1 MWTRAVF
8 QFGSIET
15 LRRLSSVILLFITSS
30 MTTTQI
36 APKLWAKDRLTEY
49 IENCRTNQFATFANK
64 AAFKLLLEIDDC
76 FFKVLDKPINPRPWF
91 PFQFIHRSHSSWRSA
106 CGMVMA
112 GQVQEANAML
122 RLSLET
128 AAYGYYIST
137 DNSNAEAWIKR
148 NDGVTELR
156 DFKKKFQHVTIKQ
169 KIIGDAD
176 KLGRIFEQLYERTI
190 DYGAH
195 PNERGFSLNSS
206 ISEGADAIEFLQ
218 IYLQGDGLPLDFALK
233 STAQIGV
240 WNLGIFQLV
249 YPQKWEL
256 LGLKAKL
263 EEFWR
268 VL

>member
-1 MWTRAVF
+1 
-8 QFGSIET
+8 
-15 LRRLSSVILLFITSS
+15 
-30 MTTTQI
+30 MTITQI
-36 APKLWAKDRLTEY
+36 APPLWAKDRLTEY
-49 IENCRTNQFATFANK
+49 IENCRINQFATFFNHP
-64 AAFKLLLEIDDC
+64 AFKLLLEIDDC

-91 PFQFIHRSHSSWRSA
+91 PFQFIHRSHSSWRAA

-137 DNSNAEAWIKR
+137 DNSIAEAWIKR
-148 NDGVTELR
+148 NDGATQLR
-156 DFKKKFQHVTIKQ
+156 EFKKKFQHVAIKK
-169 KIIGDAD
+169 KIVDDAN
-176 KLGRIFEQLYERTI
+176 KLGSVFEQLYERTI

-206 ISEGADAIEFLQ
+206 IKKGADTIEFLQ
-218 IYLQGDGLPLDFALK
+218 IYLQGNGLPLDFALK
-233 STAQIGV
+233 STVQIGV

-263 EEFWR
+263 EEFWH

>member
-1 MWTRAVF
+1 
-8 QFGSIET
+8 
-15 LRRLSSVILLFITSS
+15 
-30 MTTTQI
+30 
-36 APKLWAKDRLTEY
+36 
-49 IENCRTNQFATFANK
+49 
-64 AAFKLLLEIDDC
+64 
-76 FFKVLDKPINPRPWF
+76 
-91 PFQFIHRSHSSWRSA
+91 
-106 CGMVMA
+106 MA

-137 DNSNAEAWIKR
+137 DNSIAEAWIKR
-148 NDGVTELR
+148 NDGATQLR
-156 DFKKKFQHVTIKQ
+156 EFKKKFQHVAIKK
-169 KIIGDAD
+169 KIVDDAN
-176 KLGRIFEQLYERTI
+176 KLGSVFEQLYERTI

-206 ISEGADAIEFLQ
+206 IKKGADTIEFLQ
-218 IYLQGDGLPLDFALK
+218 IYLQGNGLPLDFALK
-233 STAQIGV
+233 STVQIGV

-263 EEFWR
+263 EEFWH

>member
-1 MWTRAVF
+1 M
-8 QFGSIET
+8 
-15 LRRLSSVILLFITSS
+15 FIIDF
-30 MTTTQI
+30 MTYTQI
-36 APKLWAKDRLTEY
+36 APQQWAKDRLTEY

-64 AAFKLLLEIDDC
+64 PAFKLLLEIDDC
-76 FFKVLDKPINPRPWF
+76 FFKILDKPINPRPWF
-91 PFQFIHRSHSSWRSA
+91 PFQFIHRSHSSWRAA
-106 CGMVMA
+106 CGMVMS

-137 DNSNAEAWIKR
+137 DSSIAEAWIKR
-148 NDGVTELR
+148 NDWATELR
-156 DFKKKFQHVTIKQ
+156 DFKKKFQHVTVKQ
-169 KIIGDAD
+169 KVIDDAP

-195 PNERGFSLNSS
+195 PNERGFSLNSN
-206 ISEGADAIEFLQ
+206 ISEIDDTVEWLQ

-240 WNLGIFQLV
+240 WNLAIFQLV